1 MNNKKFGWI
10 CIFTGITLFFLMIF
24 LEIFPF
30 HRFQSTS
37 DSLIIVFTFSSIIF
51 SSGGISL
58 YYLNAGDEK
67 RRKVVRVLSYCCGT
81 LFVLG
86 VTSKLLRYPGASIE
100 ILVSLVFFSFSALPL
115 IIKNRY
121 EKRKDLLSQ
130 KLMFMSI
137 LDLIS
142 SILLVYALLA
152 RLFHWPNAQFP
163 FILGCSG
170 LLISLLNWN
179 RSFRK
184 EVVLRKAA
192 ESQLKTAFVQL
203 EEKNKEILDSI
214 TYAQRIQRA
223 LLASESLLKRNLN
236 ESFFLFQP
244 KDIVSGDF
252 YWATNAHGKFYL
264 IIADSTGHGVPGAFM
279 SLLNISYLNEAINEK
294 GLKKTNE
301 ILQHVRSSLIQHLN
315 LEGSKDGGNDGMDC
329 ILLCFDFA
337 NLHLEFSCANNP
349 LLIVRDGKWIE
360 FEADK
365 IPVGKSIKNDLP
377 FRLQSTEL
385 KSGDFIYA
393 FTDGLADQF
402 GGPKGK
408 KLKYKVL
415 CEHLLKNHHLNPVA
429 QKELLMDLFKSW
441 KGELEQV
448 DDVLITGIKIQ

>member
-1 MNNKKFGWI
+1 MNNKKIGWI
-10 CIFTGITLFFLMIF
+10 FIFTGIVLLLLMIF
-24 LEIFPF
+24 MKIFPF
-30 HRFQSTS
+30 HQFHTTS
-37 DSLIIVFTFSSIIF
+37 SSSILVLIFSSIILC
-51 SSGGISL
+51 SVGISI
-58 YYLNAGDEK
+58 YHLNADGEK

-81 LFVLG
+81 LFVFG
-86 VTSKLLRYPGASIE
+86 ATSKVLHYPGASVE
-100 ILVSLVFFSFSALPL
+100 LVLSLVFFSFSALPL

-130 KLMFMSI
+130 KLVFMSI
-137 LDLIS
+137 LDLVSI
-142 SILLVYALLA
+142 ILLIYALLC
-152 RLFHWPNAQFP
+152 RMFHWPHAQVP
-163 FILGCSG
+163 FLLGSLG
-170 LLISLLNWN
+170 LVISLVNWN

-192 ESQLKTAFVQL
+192 ESQLKTAFIQL
-203 EEKNKEILDSI
+203 EEKNREILDSI

-236 ESFFLFQP
+236 ETFFLFQP

-264 IIADSTGHGVPGAFM
+264 IVADSTGHGVPGAFM

-294 GLKKTNE
+294 GLEKTNE

-337 NLHLEFSCANNP
+337 NLRLEFSCANNP
-349 LLIVRDGKWIE
+349 LLMVRDGKWIE

-377 FRLQSTEL
+377 FRLQSTSL

-448 DDVLITGIKIQ
+448 DDILISGIKIQ